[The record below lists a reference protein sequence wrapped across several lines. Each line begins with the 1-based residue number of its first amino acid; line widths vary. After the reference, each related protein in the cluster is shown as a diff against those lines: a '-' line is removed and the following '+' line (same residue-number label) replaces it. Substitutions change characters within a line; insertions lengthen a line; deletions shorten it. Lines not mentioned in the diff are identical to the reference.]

1 MASFRGILNIQSLN
15 EPHFAGNPNPAP
27 DADPHFEQPPQLE
40 PSGGG
45 TTSWL
50 DLTVIQSD
58 TEAQP
63 RRSGPVSQSYA
74 SLRVDVRRVICVLS
88 NTIFA
93 GRSGASPPRGRT
105 IRSEAQ
111 RSHTGPIHALRYN
124 GFDVR
129 SFNRV
134 NGQWSMLSNALYGP
148 PVRYD
153 VTR

>member
-58 TEAQP
+58 TEAT
-63 RRSGPVSQSYA
+63 SS
-74 SLRVDVRRVICVLS
+74 
-88 NTIFA
+88 
-93 GRSGASPPRGRT
+93 
-105 IRSEAQ
+105 IRS
-111 RSHTGPIHALRYN
+111 SH
-124 GFDVR
+124 
-129 SFNRV
+129 NRMRV
-134 NGQWSMLSNALYGP
+134 CVYS
-148 PVRYD
+148 
-153 VTR
+153 

>member
-58 TEAQP
+58 TEAT
-63 RRSGPVSQSYA
+63 SS
-74 SLRVDVRRVICVLS
+74 
-88 NTIFA
+88 
-93 GRSGASPPRGRT
+93 
-105 IRSEAQ
+105 IRSCLTIVCESAC
-111 RSHTGPIHALRYN
+111 RCAACHLCSVKHDFRRE
-124 GFDVR
+124 VR
-129 SFNRV
+129 SISAARPDDPI
-134 NGQWSMLSNALYGP
+134 GGP
-148 PVRYD
+148 AEPHGPDPCAKKRLRRYEKA
-153 VTR
+153 